1 MSFKAT
7 LTIEGKSFDILE
19 YRCLLEQQFDP
30 KGRPASGVKGGDID
44 MILAGTADNT
54 FSNWIVDPTSRKDG
68 SITFFR
74 IDQNSKFKEIKFKGA
89 YLIRL
94 TESCITPPADSQIE
108 SRIIDNVINKG
119 RETFDQIMRFH
130 ARTSMSYIIHCNL
143 SAEKITIDGVDHD
156 NQW

>member
-19 YRCLLEQQFDP
+19 CTSLLRQKHNA
-30 KGRPASGVKGGDID
+30 KGNPASGVTAG
-44 MILAGTADNT
+44 ILHIILEGTADDT
-54 FSNWIVDPTSRKDG
+54 FAKWITDPTARKDG
-68 SITFFR
+68 TIVYFR
-74 IDQNSKFKEIKFKGA
+74 TDQDSKFKEIKFKSA

-94 TESCITPPADSQIE
+94 TESTIIPEDVRPDHLAVGDAITPAQ
-108 SRIIDNVINKG
+108 
-119 RETFDQIMRFH
+119 REKFNEIMTFH
-130 ARTSMSYIIHCNL
+130 ARTSMSYIMYCYI